1 MIDSKFLTTEQKME
15 LYLRP
20 LLERIEELEKAVRM
34 LQSPKLMY
42 RRPGSENYEKV
53 TDYLD
58 DVEKRLQKIEEG

>member
-1 MIDSKFLTTEQKME
+1 
-15 LYLRP
+15 
-20 LLERIEELEKAVRM
+20 
-34 LQSPKLMY
+34 MY